1 MNGMEKEKA
10 AADDNIFSHGK
21 NSGDNW
27 EFCSG
32 KSGGLLNDE
41 DGGGET
47 GKKELK
53 NKALYR
59 ALAKTLGISLLIS
72 LVSGR
77 YGAFAGVLT
86 GIGFVLPVVLHC
98 DGTSVAQMIKS
109 SIKYG
114 APAAL
119 TGILVML
126 VFSIDGIYF
135 LPLCALTGVAC
146 AAAYCMASK
155 KIPQKYS
162 GLIKGFLLIFVFML
176 CFSLF

>member
-1 MNGMEKEKA
+1 M
-10 AADDNIFSHGK
+10 
-21 NSGDNW
+21 
-27 EFCSG
+27 
-32 KSGGLLNDE
+32 NDE

-98 DGTSVAQMIKS
+98 DGMNTAQTIKS

-119 TGILVML
+119 TGILSSLL
-126 VFSIDGIYF
+126 VLSIDGIYF